1 MFFGDSEG
9 CKINDNY
16 YNPIVLYRYIVN
28 LIQYTEHMFNP
39 IYALRATY
47 IGYR

>member
-16 YNPIVLYRYIVN
+16 YNHIVLYPYIVN

-47 IGYR
+47 TGY